1 MIGFN
6 LREGGYLLNFGMENI
21 LVDLYSKPFDKP
33 ELETISNILQ
43 KLPIGNK
50 KIGQYATLKVVGSPL
65 DKKHLDT

>member
-1 MIGFN
+1 
-6 LREGGYLLNFGMENI
+6 MENI

-33 ELETISNILQ
+33 ELETTSNILQ

-50 KIGQYATLKVVGSPL
+50 KIGQYATLKVLGSPL